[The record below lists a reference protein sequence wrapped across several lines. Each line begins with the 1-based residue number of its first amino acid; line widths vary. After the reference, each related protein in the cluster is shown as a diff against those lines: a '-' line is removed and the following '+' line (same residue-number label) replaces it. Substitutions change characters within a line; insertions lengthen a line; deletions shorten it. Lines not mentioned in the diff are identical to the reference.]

1 MPLTDRGR
9 EILKRLPATHA
20 RSSGSIGCE
29 IVRHEHLCVGC
40 GTCARSCPTGAS
52 RRGDTFDVHQLLDAP
67 AGSRRGE
74 LGAALRRLMRNDP
87 SGPVEV
93 PPRVT
98 VYRTIVYD
106 AERCIGCGTCART
119 CPVNAI
125 EARPPEVRAAGDEG
139 SPIANV
145 TTAALS
151 AETVS

>member
-52 RRGDTFDVHQLLDAP
+52 RRGDTFHVRQLLDAP

-74 LGAALRRLMRNDP
+74 LGAALRRLMRNEPGD
-87 SGPVEV
+87 PVEV

-98 VYRTIVYD
+98 VYRTILYED
-106 AERCIGCGTCART
+106 ERCIGCGTCARA
-119 CPVNAI
+119 CPVEAI
-125 EARPPEVRAAGDEG
+125 EARPPQTTGAGDKD
-139 SPIANV
+139 SAV
-145 TTAALS
+145 ATAPGAGRS
-151 AETVS
+151 TETAS

>member
-29 IVRHEHLCVGC
+29 IVRHEDLCIGC
-40 GTCARSCPTGAS
+40 GTCAKNCPTGAS

-74 LGAALRRLMRNDP
+74 LGVALRRLMHIEPADRIA
-87 SGPVEV
+87 V

-98 VYRTIVYD
+98 VFRTILHD
-106 AERCIGCGTCART
+106 DERCIGCGTCARN

-125 EARPPEVRAAGDEG
+125 EAQPPETVAACDGTEVA
-139 SPIANV
+139 S
-145 TTAALS
+145 
-151 AETVS
+151 

>member
-29 IVRHEHLCVGC
+29 IVRHEDLCIGC
-40 GTCARSCPTGAS
+40 GACARNCPTGAS

-74 LGAALRRLMRNDP
+74 LGAALRRLMRSAP
-87 SGPVEV
+87 GGPVEV

-98 VYRTIVYD
+98 VYRTILYED
-106 AERCIGCGTCART
+106 ERCIGCGTCARN
-119 CPVNAI
+119 CPVDAI
-125 EARPPEVRAAGDEG
+125 EARPPEVPAGGDEG
-139 SPIANV
+139 SASAAANGV
-145 TTAALS
+145 GRSTGTAS
-151 AETVS
+151 